1 MHTVRT
7 HYIALITVLNVDLA
21 HMHSQFIHKAS
32 PPNMLYAMPA
42 MTKSIIVFYSRPEH
56 KTPQPCRSRAEYS
69 VTPERHHR
77 TTNFPSE
84 AGAPTPAQLYPQSWG
99 SRPLYA
105 SYGAHRTI
113 LSTLTR
119 SKLIPAAS
127 TRVGAD
133 HKCVERA
140 SVRGLSLC
148 PKSQRRGAES
158 REH

>member
-7 HYIALITVLNVDLA
+7 HYIALITLITVLNVDLA
-21 HMHSQFIHKAS
+21 HMHSQFVHKAS

-105 SYGAHRTI
+105 SCGAHRTI

-140 SVRGLSLC
+140 SVRGSHSV
-148 PKSQRRGAES
+148 P
-158 REH
+158 